1 VVTARPWYSCVMR
14 RRSALP
20 AMFAVMLLVVGQL
33 VALAHE
39 AAQRHI
45 TCAEHGE
52 QLEAVVLASALHA
65 CEDDHF
71 VAVDGG
77 GGDHADC
84 PIARMLR
91 QSSDAPSHGLVSRSA
106 VVECTECSAP
116 ACRLRIVAD
125 PLFLIAPKTSPP
137 V

>member
-1 VVTARPWYSCVMR
+1 MHR
-14 RRSALP
+14 RRALP

-39 AAQRHI
+39 AAQRHV

-52 QLEAVVLASALHA
+52 QLDAVELATALHA

-71 VAVDGG
+71 VAVDAD

-84 PIARMLR
+84 PIAHALR
-91 QSSDAPSHGLVSRSA
+91 QSSDAPSHWLASRIA
-106 VVECTECSAP
+106 GVERTECAAP
-116 ACRLRIVAD
+116 ACLLHISAD
-125 PLFLIAPKTSPP
+125 PLFLMAPKTSPP